1 MVLLRLIEG
10 RGIYSIFKLC
20 SSEVCRGNVVDGLLL
35 GCRFGRIGRRSW
47 MSSWSLPTSQRISI
61 VKKNRLCTSNVRR
74 IRLIA
79 VDESVG

>member
-47 MSSWSLPTSQRISI
+47 MSPWSLPASQRIFLHLGSSGI
-61 VKKNRLCTSNVRR
+61 S
-74 IRLIA
+74 
-79 VDESVG
+79 VDLSVGWPL